1 MGGHAA
7 WRKRVAAGELA
18 KGSGG
23 AALRHRPRLGRKGA
37 DLALN
42 RLGNLGG
49 YGNPKR
55 KLTKKSAKVI
65 QESTSSIPLPP
76 SNPKVF
82 HGPKNWI
89 SSWIIALLVF
99 ICAIMVVTYDL
110 VYTKSNKT
118 ELHNLF
124 TFSKKQPSLHQNY
137 SLSNIYTHFRQESSS
152 SV

>member
-49 YGNPKR
+49 HGNPKR
-55 KLTKKSAKVI
+55 KITKRTAVVNRQKTTDSLLSDFHNQRQVL
-65 QESTSSIPLPP
+65 SILL
-76 SNPKVF
+76 F
-82 HGPKNWI
+82 I
-89 SSWIIALLVF
+89 IIAFYVALLYKLSTLSF
-99 ICAIMVVTYDL
+99 LTFQ
-110 VYTKSNKT
+110 SNK
-118 ELHNLF
+118 
-124 TFSKKQPSLHQNY
+124 
-137 SLSNIYTHFRQESSS
+137 I
-152 SV
+152 

>member
-49 YGNPKR
+49 HGNPKR
-55 KLTKKSAKVI
+55 KATRQRNATKVHAVSHK
-65 QESTSSIPLPP
+65 PL
-76 SNPKVF
+76 
-82 HGPKNWI
+82 
-89 SSWIIALLVF
+89 LLKRQQF
-99 ICAIMVVTYDL
+99 L
-110 VYTKSNKT
+110 KT
-118 ELHNLF
+118 EWVAVVIVLISGAMITIYVSF
-124 TFSKKQPSLHQNY
+124 FY
-137 SLSNIYTHFRQESSS
+137 SATRN
-152 SV
+152 